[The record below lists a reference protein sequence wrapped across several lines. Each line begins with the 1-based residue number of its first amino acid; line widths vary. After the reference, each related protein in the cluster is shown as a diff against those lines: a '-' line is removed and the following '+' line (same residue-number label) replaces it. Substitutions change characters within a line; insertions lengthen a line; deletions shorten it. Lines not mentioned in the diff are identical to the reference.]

1 MSFKNCNRESPDF
14 RGRDDASATV
24 ARTAPGRAR
33 GPAGDFAA
41 WKERYAASSG
51 RVQWAVGRGARA
63 ALLAVAVLATAWAP
77 LQAQPATAPRAAAKP
92 AAAAPT
98 AKAARTVLFMGD
110 SLSAGYGLAASQGWV
125 ALTAERIAKTK
136 PGWKVVNASISG
148 ETTAGGASRIAGEL
162 QRNRPAVVV
171 IELGANDGLRGL
183 QLAQSRANLERMI
196 AAAKA
201 AKAQVLLIGM
211 RMPPNLGKEY
221 TQGFERNFHELAN
234 QHGTVLLPFL
244 LEPIALDRAA
254 FQADNLHPIAS
265 AQPKLR
271 DHVWA
276 RLGPMLK

>member
-1 MSFKNCNRESPDF
+1 MSFKNCNRDGLEL
-14 RGRDDASATV
+14 GHRDDAGAASAV
-24 ARTAPGRAR
+24 PALGR
-33 GPAGDFAA
+33 GPAGDLAA
-41 WKERYAASSG
+41 RKQRYAASPG

-63 ALLAVAVLATAWAP
+63 ALLAAAVLLSAWAP
-77 LQAQPATAPRAAAKP
+77 LQAQPAATAKTP
-92 AAAAPT
+92 AVAAPA

-196 AAAKA
+196 VAAKA

-221 TQGFERNFHELAN
+221 TLGFERNFRELASR
-234 QHGTVLLPFL
+234 HGTALLPFL

-271 DHVWA
+271 DHVWT